1 MAVDTDRSRL
11 GELCNPAK
19 IVSHRAFIPS
29 INEVNEGGTV
39 IKVNEKKFLLKLKIK
54 NINVYTDLRDE
65 LGNPCVNIS
74 WILLTAAG

>member
-1 MAVDTDRSRL
+1 MAVDIDRPRL

-29 INEVNEGGTV
+29 INEEGTA
-39 IKVNEKKFLLKLKIK
+39 IKVNEKKFLLKLKIT
-54 NINVYTDLRDE
+54 NINVYTDQRDE

-74 WILLTAAG
+74 WILLTTAG